1 MKQINIY
8 LESTIGNGRARAGVT
23 GYILEYIS
31 TSGKAVTLSAGVAF
45 DSATMNQAEIVAL
58 IKAISRI
65 GEPSYI
71 KVYTSNTWMKSLLNG
86 WMEKWRANGWRK
98 SNGQRVENADI
109 ISILSVMIG
118 DQEIIA
124 VGDDHP
130 YRNWLKE
137 ETRKAALTLEKNECA
152 FITIPCE

>member
-8 LESTIGNGRARAGVT
+8 LENTIKFGCARPGVV

-31 TSGKAVTLSAGVAF
+31 ASGKAVTLSAGVAF
-45 DSATMNQAEIVAL
+45 DSATMNQAEIAAL

-86 WMEKWRANGWRK
+86 WLEKWRANGWRK

-137 ETRKAALTLEKNECA
+137 ETRKAAFFRGENDTP